1 MADRE
6 AVTVHRLVQEITRQR
21 LSDTEKQ
28 DTLEA
33 TIAILDSALPLP
45 EWDQKGWRL
54 WEQLAP
60 HCRTLLN
67 RLQDNVLE
75 PKATR
80 IMNQLAVWLNNR
92 AEHGDAEPLYRRALA
107 IDEKS
112 FGPDHPNVA
121 RGLNNLAELLSA
133 TNRLAEAEPL
143 YRRALTITEKSFG
156 PDHPNMAIGLN
167 NLAELLSDTNRQAEA
182 EPLYRLALAITEK
195 SFGPDHPNVASGLNN
210 LA

>member
-1 MADRE
+1 VRWTAEGD
-6 AVTVHRLVQEITRQR
+6 AFSVHRLVQEITRQR

-75 PKATR
+75 PK
-80 IMNQLAVWLNNR
+80 
-92 AEHGDAEPLYRRALA
+92 P
-107 IDEKS
+107 
-112 FGPDHPNVA
+112 
-121 RGLNNLAELLSA
+121 RG
-133 TNRLAEAEPL
+133 
-143 YRRALTITEKSFG
+143 
-156 PDHPNMAIGLN
+156 
-167 NLAELLSDTNRQAEA
+167 
-182 EPLYRLALAITEK
+182 
-195 SFGPDHPNVASGLNN
+195 
-210 LA
+210 